1 MTEIKERIFERNRLQ
16 LGTLILT
23 SMFIYSFNVS
33 QQLMSS
39 GSKTLSTSISSS
51 SSSNLLG
58 DAKSREYQNLKRL
71 VDERVLNQRDVC
83 KNMLNK
89 TKDLRV
95 PDNVRE
101 RLIVDEKRKLIY
113 CPIPKAGSSNWKRIF
128 VKLLIPEF
136 EETNLL
142 NIRNVHHIELPKLSS
157 LSPNQQAKYLKTFD
171 KFVWVRHPFER
182 ILSAF
187 QNKLERPFTDKFQMW
202 YGRQIVKK
210 FRPNAS
216 EDSLERGNDVSS
228 TEFIK
233 YLIKTG

>member
-1 MTEIKERIFERNRLQ
+1 MAEIKERIFERNRFQ
-16 LGTLILT
+16 LGILVLT
-23 SMFIYSFNVS
+23 SLFIYSFNVS

-39 GSKTLSTSISSS
+39 RSKTLC
-51 SSSNLLG
+51 SSNLLG

-83 KNMLNK
+83 KNVLNK
-89 TKDLRV
+89 TKALRV

-142 NIRNVHHIELPKLSS
+142 KIRNVHHIKLPKLASF
-157 LSPNQQAKYLKTFD
+157 SPNQQSQYLKTFD

-187 QNKLERPFTDKFQMW
+187 QNKLEHPFTDKFQIR

-216 EDSLERGNDVSS
+216 EDSLERGNDVSI